1 MAATGPAQSRVG
13 TIMTIRRYPVKS
25 MLGEEL
31 DAGEVSERGLL
42 GDRAYALVDAVT
54 GKIASAANPR
64 KWAALYE
71 CRAAYDEQPR
81 GGQPLPPVRMILT
94 NGETV
99 SSARDD
105 RDGVLTRALGRATTL
120 VNSVPSAASYEIYWP
135 EVAGVVP
142 MGEQVPNA
150 DQENITALPVAFAAP
165 AGTFFDGAVVH
176 LLTTA
181 TLNRLGELYPQ
192 GRFDARRFRPNMVVD
207 TCAEVAGFVENDWV
221 GRTLA
226 IGDEVRLRVLLPC
239 PRCVRPTLAQDDLP
253 KDPGVLRTVAQH
265 NQVPVGEFGLMGC
278 AGVYCDVLS
287 TGVIRCGDAVRL
299 E

>member
-1 MAATGPAQSRVG
+1 MA
-13 TIMTIRRYPVKS
+13 IWRYPVKS

-31 DAGEVSERGLL
+31 DASEMSERGLL

-54 GKIASAANPR
+54 GKLASAANPR

-71 CRAAYDEQPR
+71 CRAAYDEQPCS
-81 GGQPLPPVRMILT
+81 GQPLPPVRMILT

-105 RDGVLTRALGRATTL
+105 LDGVLTCALGRATTL
-120 VNSVPSAASYEIYWP
+120 TSTVPSAASYEIYWP
-135 EVAGVVP
+135 EIAGVVP
-142 MGEQVPNA
+142 VGEQVPNA
-150 DQENITALPVAFAAP
+150 DHENITSLPVAFAAP

-181 TLNRLGELYPQ
+181 TLKRLGELYPQ
-192 GRFDARRFRPNMVVD
+192 GRFDARRFRPNIVVD
-207 TCAEVAGFVENDWV
+207 SGADEAGFVENDWV
-221 GRTLA
+221 GRTLT

-239 PRCVRPTLAQDDLP
+239 PRCVRSTLAQGDLP

-265 NQVPVGEFGLMGC
+265 NQVPVGEFGLMAC
-278 AGVYCDVLS
+278 TGVYCDVQS
-287 TGVIRCGDAVRL
+287 TGVIRLGDAVRL